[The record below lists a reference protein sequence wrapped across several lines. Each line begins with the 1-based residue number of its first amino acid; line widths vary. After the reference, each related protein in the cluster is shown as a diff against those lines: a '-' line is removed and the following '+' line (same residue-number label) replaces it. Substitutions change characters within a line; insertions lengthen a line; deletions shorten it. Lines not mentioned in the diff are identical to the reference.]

1 MRALKAIVSVVPV
14 LLVVLNTVL
23 TALQSGH
30 PLAVSDWMALVSAA
44 AVPVL
49 VFAVPNLPP
58 EVAKNLE
65 ALAVLLRTSEPP
77 TNPTTTQTS

>member
-30 PLAVSDWMALVSAA
+30 QLTVSDWMALVSA
-44 AVPVL
+44 VL
-49 VFAVPNLPP
+49 IPALVYLVPNLPP
-58 EVAKNLE
+58 EVTKDLE
-65 ALAVLLRTSEPP
+65 ALVALLRTSEPP